1 MTTPTTSTST
11 IPSPVPAPTTAPDVP
26 ARPTTGAH
34 PRRRFHLLDVIKGE
48 WVKFRSVRSTSIAL
62 IGAAVA
68 TVALGMIFSATA
80 GSAEDAPNAAV
91 GLTDPVQ
98 LALGAVD
105 LTAMIVGV
113 LGVLIIAG
121 EYSTGLIR
129 TTFAAVGNRVSVLGS
144 KAVVLGLA
152 TMVVMSVTTV
162 LALWLGQGVYAG
174 DEATLALTDPDAVG
188 VIVGTTVYV
197 TGIALIGLSL
207 GSILRSTASGIGV
220 LVGGVFILPGL
231 MQLLPDSFT
240 DVVLKYLPSEAGSV
254 MMSPVSDPSLLSTG
268 EAYVVFA
275 AWVLGLLVVAGVLT
289 RTRDA

>member
-1 MTTPTTSTST
+1 MTTPTSTST
-11 IPSPVPAPTTAPDVP
+11 IPSPVPAPITAPDVP
-26 ARPTTGAH
+26 AGPTTGAH

-254 MMSPVSDPSLLSTG
+254 MMSPVSDPSLLSTC

>member
-1 MTTPTTSTST
+1 MTTPTSTST
-11 IPSPVPAPTTAPDVP
+11 IPSPVPAPITAPDVP
-26 ARPTTGAH
+26 AGPTTGAH

-174 DEATLALTDPDAVG
+174 DDATLALTDPDAVG

>member
-1 MTTPTTSTST
+1 MTTPTSATSTA
-11 IPSPVPAPTTAPDVP
+11 PSPAQTRTTGPGVP
-26 ARPTTGAH
+26 ARPTAGAH

-48 WVKFRSVRSTSIAL
+48 WVKFRSVRSTSLAL
-62 IGAAVA
+62 ISAAVA
-68 TVALGMIFSATA
+68 TVALGMIFSATVD
-80 GSAEDAPNAAV
+80 SAEDAPNAAV

-129 TTFAAVGNRVSVLGS
+129 TTFAAVGNRVSVLAA

-162 LALWLGQGVYAG
+162 LALWLGQAVYAG
-174 DEATLALTDPDAVG
+174 DEATLALTDPDAIG
-188 VIVGTTVYV
+188 VIVGTALYV
-197 TGIALIGLSL
+197 TGIALMGLSL

-254 MMSPVSDPSLLSTG
+254 VMSPVSDPNLLSTG
-268 EAYVVFA
+268 EAYAVFA
-275 AWVLGLLVVAGVLT
+275 AWVLGLLVVAGVLI
-289 RTRDA
+289 RARDA

>member
-1 MTTPTTSTST
+1 MTTSTTSTST
-11 IPSPVPAPTTAPDVP
+11 VPSPVPAPTTAPGVP
-26 ARPTTGAH
+26 GRPTTGAH
-34 PRRRFHLLDVIKGE
+34 PRRRLHLLDVIAGE
-48 WVKFRSVRSTSIAL
+48 WVKFRSVRSTSLAL

-68 TVALGMIFSATA
+68 TVALGMIFSATVD
-80 GSAEDAPNAAV
+80 SAEDAPNAAV

-129 TTFAAVGNRVSVLGS
+129 TTFAAVGNRVSVLVA
-144 KAVVLGLA
+144 KAIVLGLA

-174 DEATLALTDPDAVG
+174 DEATLALTDPDAIG

-254 MMSPVSDPSLLSTG
+254 MMSTVSDPNLLSTG

-289 RTRDA
+289 RIRDA

>member
-1 MTTPTTSTST
+1 MTTPTSTST
-11 IPSPVPAPTTAPDVP
+11 IPSPVPAPITAPDVP
-26 ARPTTGAH
+26 AGPTTGAH